1 MSILDITKRVKP
13 EGLEW
18 MDDETF
24 SQATSYMSPNE
35 IAKVYKGYDPN
46 DSQPFFQSLYKK
58 TIQQPEKIDEK
69 QVKKSRNLSALSDAL
84 GLIGQTIAGVSG
96 GYVTPMQSAQ
106 PGNDSGINRLR
117 ELYKNRNQVYQQGLY
132 GAATQDYIQGKANY
146 DRNRSGLLSVLE
158 RGRALKNQKEISD
171 ARNRVDIYKYTNDQ
185 RHKESTAKETARHNK
200 AMEGAAYMRASNS
213 SSSKAASTNK
223 NIVEYY
229 DPTNN
234 TFLQVDKNRLA
245 GSLAQVFD
253 ALNSDSS
260 VFLSDNLKSQY
271 DALSPSERINF
282 VQQNWP
288 KSKKARQLMYNMA
301 VSTTKGNEAQ
311 IEEESVSDNL
321 AKLARPAYK
330 GPIRPDG
337 SVNTTNRTQ
346 QEPIELP
353 EIPEEH
359 IDGME
364 AAYNAN
370 LSDGPIQAQ
379 RGVIRYLNSKG
390 YDHKT
395 IRNIIEKI
403 QDGDGF

>member
-1 MSILDITKRVKP
+1 MSILDVTKRVKP

-58 TIQQPEKIDEK
+58 TIEQPEKIDEK

-106 PGNDSGINRLR
+106 PGNDSGINKMR

-146 DRNRSGLLSVLE
+146 DRNRAGLLSVLE

-171 ARNRVDIYKYTNDQ
+171 ARNKVDLFKYTNDQ
-185 RHKESTAKETARHNK
+185 RHKESAAKETARHNK

-213 SSSKAASTNK
+213 GSNKAASTNK

-253 ALNSDSS
+253 ALSTDKS
-260 VFLSDNLKSQY
+260 VFPDYMDVKRQY

-301 VSTTKGNEAQ
+301 TSTTKGNEAQ

-321 AKLARPAYK
+321 MKLSRPAYK
-330 GPIRPDG
+330 GPYRPEG
-337 SVNTTNRTQ
+337 GVKTITPTQ

-353 EIPEEH
+353 EIPEDH
-359 IDGME
+359 IKGME
-364 AAYNAN
+364 AAYNAK

-379 RGVIRYLNSKG
+379 LGVIRYLKAQG
-390 YDHKT
+390 YDSKT
-395 IRNIIEKI
+395 IRLIIKTI
-403 QDGDGF
+403 QDGD

>member
-24 SQATSYMSPNE
+24 NQATSYMSPNE

-106 PGNDSGINRLR
+106 PVNDGNINRLR

-146 DRNRSGLLSVLE
+146 DRNRAGLLSVLE
-158 RGRALKNQKEISD
+158 RGRALKNQKEISE
-171 ARNRVDIYKYTNDQ
+171 ARNKVDLFKYTNDQ
-185 RHKESTAKETARHNK
+185 RYKESAAKETARHNK

-213 SSSKAASTNK
+213 GSSKAASTNK

-253 ALNSDSS
+253 ALSTDKS
-260 VFLSDNLKSQY
+260 VFPDYMDVKRQY

-301 VSTTKGNEAQ
+301 TSTTKGNEAQ

-321 AKLARPAYK
+321 MKLSRPAYK
-330 GPIRPDG
+330 GPIRPEGD
-337 SVNTTNRTQ
+337 VKTTTPTQ

-359 IDGME
+359 IKGME
-364 AAYNAN
+364 QAYNAK
-370 LSDGPIQAQ
+370 LGDGEIQAQ
-379 RGVIRYLNSKG
+379 LGVIRYLKAQG
-390 YDHKT
+390 YDSKT
-395 IRNIIEKI
+395 IRLIIKTI
-403 QDGDGF
+403 QDGD

>member
-106 PGNDSGINRLR
+106 PVNDGNINRLR

-146 DRNRSGLLSVLE
+146 DRNRAGLLSVLE

-171 ARNRVDIYKYTNDQ
+171 ARNKVDLFKYTNDQ
-185 RHKESTAKETARHNK
+185 RYKESAAKETARHNK

-213 SSSKAASTNK
+213 GSNKAASTNK

-253 ALNSDSS
+253 ALSTDKS
-260 VFLSDNLKSQY
+260 VFPDYMDVKRQY

-301 VSTTKGNEAQ
+301 TSTTKGNDAQ

-321 AKLARPAYK
+321 MKLSRPAYK
-330 GPIRPDG
+330 GPIRPEGD
-337 SVNTTNRTQ
+337 VKTTTPTQ

-359 IDGME
+359 IKGME
-364 AAYNAN
+364 QAYNAK
-370 LSDGPIQAQ
+370 LGDGEIQAQ
-379 RGVIRYLNSKG
+379 LGVIRYLKAQG
-390 YDHKT
+390 YDSKT
-395 IRNIIEKI
+395 IRLIIKTI
-403 QDGDGF
+403 QDGD

>member
-24 SQATSYMSPNE
+24 NQATSYMSPNE

-84 GLIGQTIAGVSG
+84 GLIGQTIAGASG

-106 PGNDSGINRLR
+106 PANDGNINRLR

-146 DRNRSGLLSVLE
+146 DRNRAGLLSVLE
-158 RGRALKNQKEISD
+158 RGRALKNQKEISE
-171 ARNRVDIYKYTNDQ
+171 ARNKVDLFKYTNDL
-185 RHKESTAKETARHNK
+185 RHKESAAKETARHNK

-213 SSSKAASTNK
+213 GSNKAASTNK

-253 ALNSDSS
+253 ALSTDKS
-260 VFLSDNLKSQY
+260 VFPDYMDVKRQY

-301 VSTTKGNEAQ
+301 TSTTKGNDAQ

-321 AKLARPAYK
+321 MKLSRPAYK
-330 GPIRPDG
+330 GPIRPEGD
-337 SVNTTNRTQ
+337 VKTTTQ

-359 IDGME
+359 IKGME
-364 AAYNAN
+364 QAYNAK
-370 LSDGPIQAQ
+370 LGDGEIQAQ
-379 RGVIRYLNSKG
+379 LGVIRYLKAQG
-390 YDHKT
+390 YDSKT
-395 IRNIIEKI
+395 IRLIIKTI
-403 QDGDGF
+403 QDGD

>member
-24 SQATSYMSPNE
+24 NQATSYMSPNE

-106 PGNDSGINRLR
+106 PVNDGNINRLR

-146 DRNRSGLLSVLE
+146 DRNRAGLLSVLE
-158 RGRALKNQKEISD
+158 RGRALKNQKEISE
-171 ARNRVDIYKYTNDQ
+171 ARNKVDLFKYTNDQ
-185 RHKESTAKETARHNK
+185 RYKESAAKETARHNK
-200 AMEGAAYMRASNS
+200 AMEGAAYMRARNS
-213 SSSKAASTNK
+213 GSSKASSTNK

-253 ALNSDSS
+253 ALSTDKS
-260 VFLSDNLKSQY
+260 VFPDYMDVKRQY

-301 VSTTKGNEAQ
+301 TSTTKGNDAQ

-321 AKLARPAYK
+321 MKLSRPAYK
-330 GPIRPDG
+330 GPIRPEGD
-337 SVNTTNRTQ
+337 VKTTTPTQ

-359 IDGME
+359 IKGME
-364 AAYNAN
+364 QAYNAK
-370 LSDGPIQAQ
+370 LGDGEIQAQ
-379 RGVIRYLNSKG
+379 LGVIRYLKAQG
-390 YDHKT
+390 YDSKT
-395 IRNIIEKI
+395 IRLIIKTI
-403 QDGDGF
+403 QDGD

>member
-106 PGNDSGINRLR
+106 PGNDGNINRLR

-146 DRNRSGLLSVLE
+146 DRNRAGLLSVLE
-158 RGRALKNQKEISD
+158 RGRALKNQKEISE
-171 ARNRVDIYKYTNDQ
+171 ARNKVDLFKYTNDL
-185 RHKESTAKETARHNK
+185 RHKESAAKETARHNK

-213 SSSKAASTNK
+213 GSNKAASTNK

-253 ALNSDSS
+253 ALSTDKS
-260 VFLSDNLKSQY
+260 VFPDYMDVKRQY

-301 VSTTKGNEAQ
+301 TSTTKGNEAQ

-321 AKLARPAYK
+321 MKLSRPAYK
-330 GPIRPDG
+330 GPIRPEGD
-337 SVNTTNRTQ
+337 VKTTTPTQ

-359 IDGME
+359 IKGME
-364 AAYNAN
+364 QAYNAK
-370 LSDGPIQAQ
+370 LGDGEIQAQ
-379 RGVIRYLNSKG
+379 LGVIRYLKAQG
-390 YDHKT
+390 YDSKT
-395 IRNIIEKI
+395 IRTIIKTI
-403 QDGDGF
+403 QDGD

>member
-24 SQATSYMSPNE
+24 NQATSYMSPNE

-106 PGNDSGINRLR
+106 PVNDGNINRLR

-146 DRNRSGLLSVLE
+146 DRNRAGLLSVLE
-158 RGRALKNQKEISD
+158 RGRALKNQKEISE
-171 ARNRVDIYKYTNDQ
+171 ARNKVDLFKYTNDQ
-185 RHKESTAKETARHNK
+185 RYKESAAKETARHNK

-213 SSSKAASTNK
+213 GSNKAASTNK

-253 ALNSDSS
+253 ALSTDKS
-260 VFLSDNLKSQY
+260 VFPDYMDVKRQY

-301 VSTTKGNEAQ
+301 TSTTKGNDAQ

-321 AKLARPAYK
+321 MKLSRPAYK
-330 GPIRPDG
+330 GPIRPEGD
-337 SVNTTNRTQ
+337 VKTTTPTQ

-359 IDGME
+359 IKGME
-364 AAYNAN
+364 QAYNAK
-370 LSDGPIQAQ
+370 LGDGEIQAQ
-379 RGVIRYLNSKG
+379 LGVIRYLKAQG
-390 YDHKT
+390 YDSKT
-395 IRNIIEKI
+395 IRLIIKTI
-403 QDGDGF
+403 QDGD

>member
-13 EGLEW
+13 EGIEW

-24 SQATSYMSPNE
+24 NQATSYMSPNE

-106 PGNDSGINRLR
+106 PANDSGINKMR

-146 DRNRSGLLSVLE
+146 DRNRAGLLSVLE
-158 RGRALKNQKEISD
+158 RGKALKNQKEISE
-171 ARNRVDIYKYTNDQ
+171 ARNKVDLFKYTNDQ
-185 RHKESTAKETARHNK
+185 LHKESAAKETARHNK

-213 SSSKAASTNK
+213 GSSKSASTNK

-253 ALNSDSS
+253 ALSTDKS
-260 VFLSDNLKSQY
+260 VFPDYMDVKRQY

-301 VSTTKGNEAQ
+301 VSTSKGNEAQ
-311 IEEESVSDNL
+311 IEEESVSDSL
-321 AKLARPAYK
+321 MKFSRPAYK
-330 GPIRPDG
+330 GPIRPEGDNNP
-337 SVNTTNRTQ
+337 STQ
-346 QEPIELP
+346 ANEPIELP
-353 EIPEEH
+353 EIPEDH
-359 IDGME
+359 IKGME
-364 AAYNAN
+364 AAYNAK

-379 RGVIRYLNSKG
+379 LGVIRYLKAQG
-390 YDHKT
+390 YDSKT
-395 IRNIIEKI
+395 IRLIIKTI
-403 QDGDGF
+403 QDGD

>member
-106 PGNDSGINRLR
+106 PGNDSGINKMR
-117 ELYKNRNQVYQQGLY
+117 ELYKQRNQVYQQGLY

-146 DRNRSGLLSVLE
+146 DRNRAGLLSVLE
-158 RGRALKNQKEISD
+158 RGRALKNQKEISE
-171 ARNRVDIYKYTNDQ
+171 ARNKVDLFKYTNDQ
-185 RHKESTAKETARHNK
+185 RHKESAAKETARHNK

-213 SSSKAASTNK
+213 GSSKAASTNK

-253 ALNSDSS
+253 ALSTDKS
-260 VFLSDNLKSQY
+260 VFPDYMDVKRQY

-301 VSTTKGNEAQ
+301 TSTTKGNEAQ

-321 AKLARPAYK
+321 MRLSRPAYK
-330 GPIRPDG
+330 GPIRPEGD
-337 SVNTTNRTQ
+337 VKTTTPTQ

-359 IDGME
+359 IKGME
-364 AAYNAN
+364 QAYNAK
-370 LSDGPIQAQ
+370 LGDGEIQAQ
-379 RGVIRYLNSKG
+379 LGVIRYLKAQG
-390 YDHKT
+390 YDSKT
-395 IRNIIEKI
+395 IRLIIKTI
-403 QDGDGF
+403 QDGD

>member
-24 SQATSYMSPNE
+24 NQATSYMSPNE

-106 PGNDSGINRLR
+106 PVNDGNINRLR

-146 DRNRSGLLSVLE
+146 DRNRAGLLSVLE

-171 ARNRVDIYKYTNDQ
+171 ARNKVDLFKYTNDQ
-185 RHKESTAKETARHNK
+185 RYKESAAKETARHNK

-213 SSSKAASTNK
+213 GSNKAASTNK

-234 TFLQVDKNRLA
+234 TLSSSIWASFPLVVLVAMLYISCLA
-245 GSLAQVFD
+245 FFD
-253 ALNSDSS
+253 
-260 VFLSDNLKSQY
+260 FGQ
-271 DALSPSERINF
+271 F
-282 VQQNWP
+282 CC
-288 KSKKARQLMYNMA
+288 
-301 VSTTKGNEAQ
+301 TK
-311 IEEESVSDNL
+311 L
-321 AKLARPAYK
+321 
-330 GPIRPDG
+330 IR
-337 SVNTTNRTQ
+337 
-346 QEPIELP
+346 
-353 EIPEEH
+353 
-359 IDGME
+359 
-364 AAYNAN
+364 
-370 LSDGPIQAQ
+370 SDGESAS
-379 RGVIRYLNSKG
+379 YCLFTSM
-390 YDHKT
+390 
-395 IRNIIEKI
+395 
-403 QDGDGF
+403 

>member
-24 SQATSYMSPNE
+24 NQATSYMSPNE

-84 GLIGQTIAGVSG
+84 GLIGQTIAGASG

-106 PGNDSGINRLR
+106 PVNDGNINRLR

-146 DRNRSGLLSVLE
+146 DRNRAGLLSVLE

-171 ARNRVDIYKYTNDQ
+171 ARNKVDLFKYTNDQ
-185 RHKESTAKETARHNK
+185 RYKESAAKETARHNK

-213 SSSKAASTNK
+213 GSNKAASTNK

-253 ALNSDSS
+253 ALSTDKS
-260 VFLSDNLKSQY
+260 VFPDYMDVKRQY

-301 VSTTKGNEAQ
+301 TSTTKGNEAQ

-321 AKLARPAYK
+321 MKLSRPAYK

-337 SVNTTNRTQ
+337 DVKTTTPTQ

-359 IDGME
+359 IKGME
-364 AAYNAN
+364 QAYNAK
-370 LSDGPIQAQ
+370 LGDGEIQAQ
-379 RGVIRYLNSKG
+379 LGVIRYLKAQG
-390 YDHKT
+390 YDSKT
-395 IRNIIEKI
+395 IRLIIKTI
-403 QDGDGF
+403 QDGD

>member
-24 SQATSYMSPNE
+24 NQATSYMSPNE

-84 GLIGQTIAGVSG
+84 GLIGQTIAGASG

-106 PGNDSGINRLR
+106 PVNDGNINRLR

-146 DRNRSGLLSVLE
+146 DRNRAGLLSVLE
-158 RGRALKNQKEISD
+158 RGRALKNQKEISE
-171 ARNRVDIYKYTNDQ
+171 ARNKVDLFKYTNDL
-185 RHKESTAKETARHNK
+185 RHKESAAKETARHNK
-200 AMEGAAYMRASNS
+200 AMEGAAYMRANNSGSN
-213 SSSKAASTNK
+213 KAASTNK

-253 ALNSDSS
+253 ALSTDKS
-260 VFLSDNLKSQY
+260 VFPDYMDVKRQY

-301 VSTTKGNEAQ
+301 TSTTKGNDAQ

-321 AKLARPAYK
+321 MKLSRPAYK
-330 GPIRPDG
+330 GPIRPEGD
-337 SVNTTNRTQ
+337 VKTTTPTQ

-359 IDGME
+359 IKGME
-364 AAYNAN
+364 QAYNAK
-370 LSDGPIQAQ
+370 LGDGEIQAQ
-379 RGVIRYLNSKG
+379 LGVIRYLKAQG
-390 YDHKT
+390 YDSKT
-395 IRNIIEKI
+395 IRLIIKTI
-403 QDGDGF
+403 QDGD

>member
-24 SQATSYMSPNE
+24 NQATSYMSPNE

-106 PGNDSGINRLR
+106 PVNDGNINRLR

-146 DRNRSGLLSVLE
+146 DRNRAGLLSVLE

-171 ARNRVDIYKYTNDQ
+171 ARNKVDLFKYTNDQ
-185 RHKESTAKETARHNK
+185 RYKESAAKETARHNK

-213 SSSKAASTNK
+213 GSNKAASTNK

-253 ALNSDSS
+253 ALSTDKS
-260 VFLSDNLKSQY
+260 VFPDYMDVKRQY

-301 VSTTKGNEAQ
+301 TSTTKGNEAQ

-321 AKLARPAYK
+321 MKLSRPAYK

-337 SVNTTNRTQ
+337 DVKTTTPTQ

-359 IDGME
+359 IKGME
-364 AAYNAN
+364 QAYNAK
-370 LSDGPIQAQ
+370 LGDGEIQAQ
-379 RGVIRYLNSKG
+379 LGVIRYLKAQG
-390 YDHKT
+390 YDSKT
-395 IRNIIEKI
+395 IRLIIKTI
-403 QDGDGF
+403 QDGD

>member
-13 EGLEW
+13 EGIEW

-24 SQATSYMSPNE
+24 NQATSYMSPNE

-106 PGNDSGINRLR
+106 PVNDGNINRLR

-146 DRNRSGLLSVLE
+146 DRNRAGLLSVLE
-158 RGRALKNQKEISD
+158 RGRALKNQKEISE
-171 ARNRVDIYKYTNDQ
+171 ARNKVDLFKYTNDL
-185 RHKESTAKETARHNK
+185 RHKESAAKETARHNK
-200 AMEGAAYMRASNS
+200 AMEGAAYMRAGNTG
-213 SSSKAASTNK
+213 SSKAASTNK

-282 VQQNWP
+282 VQQNWT

-301 VSTTKGNEAQ
+301 TSTTKGNEAQ
-311 IEEESVSDNL
+311 IEEESVSDSL
-321 AKLARPAYK
+321 MKFSRPAYK
-330 GPIRPDG
+330 GPIRPEGDNNP
-337 SVNTTNRTQ
+337 STQ
-346 QEPIELP
+346 ANEPIELP
-353 EIPEEH
+353 EIPEDH
-359 IDGME
+359 IKGME
-364 AAYNAN
+364 AAYNAK
-370 LSDGPIQAQ
+370 LSDGPIQAKL
-379 RGVIRYLNSKG
+379 GVIRYLKAQG
-390 YDHKT
+390 YDSKT
-395 IRNIIEKI
+395 IRLIIKTI
-403 QDGDGF
+403 QDGD

>member
-24 SQATSYMSPNE
+24 NQATSYMSPNE

-106 PGNDSGINRLR
+106 PVNDGNINRLR

-146 DRNRSGLLSVLE
+146 DRNRAGLLSVLE

-171 ARNRVDIYKYTNDQ
+171 ARNKVDLFKYTNDQ
-185 RHKESTAKETARHNK
+185 RYKESAAKETARHNK

-213 SSSKAASTNK
+213 GSNKAASTNK

-253 ALNSDSS
+253 ALSTDKS
-260 VFLSDNLKSQY
+260 VFPDYMDVKRQY

-301 VSTTKGNEAQ
+301 TSTTKGNDAQ

-321 AKLARPAYK
+321 MKLSRPAYK
-330 GPIRPDG
+330 GPIRPEGD
-337 SVNTTNRTQ
+337 VKTTTPTQ

-359 IDGME
+359 IKGME
-364 AAYNAN
+364 QAYNAK
-370 LSDGPIQAQ
+370 LGDGEIQAQ
-379 RGVIRYLNSKG
+379 LGVIRYLKAQG
-390 YDHKT
+390 YDSKT
-395 IRNIIEKI
+395 IRLIIKTI
-403 QDGDGF
+403 QDGD